1 MHETGIARLAVS
13 VALCEASTQEVLRFN
28 PDDPAVKT
36 LCLEVPVRVP
46 GLCLEVPVRVPGLL
60 EAATPLSASSASI
73 QLPWARRQGYLSA
86 ALVRRRRLTVIHR
99 ALPLCSG
106 YSPCKLSCN
115 SWSGSEAAL
124 AVAGRS
130 RPISAIFGP

>member
-13 VALCEASTQEVLRFN
+13 VALCEASIQEDLRFN
-28 PDDPAVKT
+28 PDDPAVN
-36 LCLEVPVRVP
+36 
-46 GLCLEVPVRVPGLL
+46 
-60 EAATPLSASSASI
+60 EAAPPTSAGSASI
-73 QLPWARRQGYLSA
+73 QLPWTRRQGYLSA

-106 YSPCKLSCN
+106 YSPCKLSRN

-130 RPISAIFGP
+130 RPSSAILARERGPVLICAAAVARSRAGQAASF